1 MVCHYLS
8 GWASEEELIDFMQK
22 QKRSKGPPS
31 K

>member
-1 MVCHYLS
+1 LS